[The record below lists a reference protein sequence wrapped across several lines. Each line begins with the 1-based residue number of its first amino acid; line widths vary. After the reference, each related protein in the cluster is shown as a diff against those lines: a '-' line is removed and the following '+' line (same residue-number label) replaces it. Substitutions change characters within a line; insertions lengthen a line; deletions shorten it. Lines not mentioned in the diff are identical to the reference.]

1 MFCFVFLTVNLR
13 VPGFNYPALLQRIF
27 LSLLTRALCNLLSGF
42 NSRRMYRNE
51 PSGHP
56 QAHGDFTLH
65 EIRGSAHLPPLFPTG
80 DRTKGNSSPHCL
92 NGTRGSH
99 DRARTTSASN
109 LEREA
114 GDAGLCP
121 VLTGPGG

>member
-13 VPGFNYPALLQRIF
+13 VHGFNYPALLQRVF
-27 LSLLTRALCNLLSGF
+27 CSLVTRALCNLLSGF

-65 EIRGSAHLPPLFPTG
+65 EIRGSAYLPPLFPAG
-80 DRTKGNSSPHCL
+80 DRTKGNPSPPCPSS
-92 NGTRGSH
+92 TQGSR
-99 DRARTTSASN
+99 DRARSPQ
-109 LEREA
+109 
-114 GDAGLCP
+114 C
-121 VLTGPGG
+121 LT